1 MSFFWCV
8 WSFLLALPRT
18 RPWLGVFLLDSVV
31 VIVAVSF
38 VLLSRLS
45 LGVKANSMCKREKL
59 IAGTKDANQHLPR

>member
-18 RPWLGVFLLDSVV
+18 RLWLGAFLLDSVV

-38 VLLSRLS
+38 VLLSHLS
-45 LGVKANSMCKREKL
+45 LGVKANSMCKRV